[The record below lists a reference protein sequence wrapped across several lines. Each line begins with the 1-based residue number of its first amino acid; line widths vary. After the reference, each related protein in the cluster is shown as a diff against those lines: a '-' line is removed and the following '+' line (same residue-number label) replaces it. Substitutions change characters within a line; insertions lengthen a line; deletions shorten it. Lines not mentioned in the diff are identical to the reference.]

1 MRKTTLSNSQRTI
14 WMVLITSLAVAFF
27 AGLIDLGLMSLSPLT
42 DPLLPP
48 RGAEGLGEAAI
59 DAFVWSSFPATI
71 AALGLTPFVLQRGTY
86 SWLEAAVAG
95 VLAFMAAVIIFPFEA
110 PGGVPFLAFAA
121 GLLMIGMR
129 ALLIVAGILKS

>member
-1 MRKTTLSNSQRTI
+1 MRKITLSNAQRAI

-27 AGLIDLGLMSLSPLT
+27 AGLIDLGLMFLSPLT
-42 DPLLPP
+42 DPVLPP
-48 RGAEGLGEAAI
+48 HGGEGLGEAAV
-59 DAFVWSSFPATI
+59 DAFVWSAFPATV

-95 VLAFMAAVIIFPFEA
+95 VLGFMAAVVIFPFDS
-110 PGGVPFLAFAA
+110 PGAVPFLAFAA

-129 ALLIVAGILKS
+129 ALLIIIGILKP